1 MSTVSCKSCTIF
13 CYAKKEKYLHEIC
26 LLLQEF
32 FSTGLLNLYSQIR
45 CAENRYTAVEIDINA
60 PWQICYFLKYLGHT
74 FHLVF
79 NSQKFDGFSIS
90 IILLR
95 SNTNSAK
102 QSVIM
107 QKRHSRTTYSED
119 IRCFSL
125 NGHFSRKNLVAWPP
139 FTKHYKHTNSAQV
152 TCFIIV
158 NFGLDMFFI
167 SLFLLLLR
175 ILFLNWPRGLVQGYH
190 LRRLSLNS
198 RVFSFYFKVNPF
210 CLYDHDILLFIK
222 FNANKNG

>member
-1 MSTVSCKSCTIF
+1 M
-13 CYAKKEKYLHEIC
+13 
-26 LLLQEF
+26 
-32 FSTGLLNLYSQIR
+32 
-45 CAENRYTAVEIDINA
+45 
-60 PWQICYFLKYLGHT
+60 
-74 FHLVF
+74 F